1 VTALPAPAPSPL
13 DVREVYEA
21 EFDWVWRTFRRLG
34 VPERDLEDLAHDLF
48 VVVHKRADDY
58 DPSRPIRP
66 WLFGIAYRLASDH
79 RRKKASSEL
88 PSDAMESRAA
98 DAPGPDAHAEANESR
113 ALILR
118 ALATLDLDF
127 RAVLVSHDLDGL
139 AAPAIAEALG
149 IPLNTVYSRLR
160 LARAKLA
167 AALRGATHE

>member
-48 VVVHKRADDY
+48 VIVHKRADDY
-58 DPSRPIRP
+58 DTTRPIRP

-79 RRKKASSEL
+79 RKKKASSEL
-88 PSDAMESRAA
+88 PSDTVEGRAA
-98 DAPGPDAHAEANESR
+98 DAPGPDAAAEANESR
-113 ALILR
+113 AMVLR
-118 ALATLDLDF
+118 ALSTLDLDF
-127 RAVLVSHDLDGL
+127 RAVIVSHDLDGL

-167 AALRGATHE
+167 AALRGATP